1 MTDYEL
7 LTQHVH
13 YHNYINKE
21 LLQIYKRYYL
31 RIILVQSTQFRYHY
45 YYYKNNNKVNFNS
58 QYHGSIT
65 ETFPIY
71 IPSRLSIC
79 YLIL

>member
-1 MTDYEL
+1 MY
-7 LTQHVH
+7 
-13 YHNYINKE
+13 
-21 LLQIYKRYYL
+21 
-31 RIILVQSTQFRYHY
+31 
-45 YYYKNNNKVNFNS
+45 FNS
-58 QYHGSIT
+58 QYDGSII